1 MKKPFFI
8 FVLIGAVA
16 AFTATIASDLSLFSK
31 AYAAAPL
38 TTKQS
43 TQSSEPAVSKHIFSL
58 PQANLTQEE
67 RFSFILG
74 KSLFEKIWVSS
85 PSSTTAS
92 DGLGPLYNARS
103 CQSCHIRNG
112 RGQPTS
118 PQKPGQMAASMMMRL
133 SIPAQTE
140 QHKANL
146 AAGLIGVVPE
156 PTYGT
161 QLQNFSVQ
169 GLLGE
174 GKAAIRYNEIPI
186 TLSTA
191 DSGQTE
197 QHVISLRTP
206 IYTIEQLNYGPLPSN
221 IQISP
226 RIAPPMIG
234 LGLLAAISEADI
246 LAKEDPNDIDKD
258 GISGRVN
265 RVWNIQQQKTSLGRF
280 GWKAGNPT
288 LLQQNNAALHSDIG
302 ISSPMFPTGAGEC
315 TAQQT
320 DCQSLPNGNS
330 VHLDNAEASA
340 QMVGLIEFYT
350 RNLAV
355 PKRRNSHMPAV
366 LNGQKTFANIGC
378 QRCHTPRYETPSD
391 APKAQAN
398 QVIWPYTDLLLHD
411 MGEGLADHRPEFQ
424 ASGREWRTPP
434 LWGVG
439 LTKAVSQ
446 HTQFLHDGRARNLY
460 EAILWHGG
468 EAQASKASFMQLPL
482 QDRNNLITFLESL

>member
-1 MKKPFFI
+1 MKKSFFI
-8 FVLIGAVA
+8 LVLIGAVA
-16 AFTATIASDLSLFSK
+16 AFTAVTASNLSLFSK

-38 TTKQS
+38 PS
-43 TQSSEPAVSKHIFSL
+43 TQNASSSQPAVSKHIFSL

-67 RFSFILG
+67 RLSFVLG

-103 CQSCHIRNG
+103 CLSCHIRNG
-112 RGQPTS
+112 RGQPTNTKN
-118 PQKPGQMAASMMMRL
+118 PDHMAASMMMRI

-140 QHKANL
+140 QHKADL

-161 QLQNFSVQ
+161 QLQDSSVQ
-169 GLLGE
+169 GLLAE
-174 GKAAIRYNEIPI
+174 GKATIRYNEIPI
-186 TLSTA
+186 KLSTEA
-191 DSGQTE
+191 PSPTE
-197 QHVISLRTP
+197 KSAISLRAP
-206 IYTIEQLNYGPLPSN
+206 EYTIEQLNYGPLPNN
-221 IQISP
+221 IQMSP

-234 LGLLAAISEADI
+234 LGLLAAISETDI
-246 LAKEDPNDIDKD
+246 LAKEDPNDIDGD
-258 GISGRVN
+258 GISGRAN
-265 RVWNIQQQKTSLGRF
+265 RVWDIQQQQTTLGRF

-302 ISSPMFPTGAGEC
+302 ISSPMFPSGAGEC

-320 DCQSLPNGNS
+320 DCQSFTNGNS
-330 VHLDNAEASA
+330 AHLDNAEASA
-340 QMVGLIEFYT
+340 QMVSLIEFYT

-355 PKRRNSHMPAV
+355 PKRRNSHTPAV
-366 LNGQKTFANIGC
+366 LNGQATFTQIGC

-391 APKAQAN
+391 VPAAQAN

-439 LTKAVSQ
+439 LTKAVSR